1 MATIKQA
8 QTPPANLKDM
18 IPISSAAPGN
28 QFTQPPPPLNGNETG
43 LGQRSIGP
51 IPSTLGTV
59 YDTLRQWARPGTP
72 QYRTFPLPIKANSQI
87 GAVSQSTVETAAA
100 ASPVS
105 TAIAGLNWK
114 GVWTSFN
121 TYARYDV
128 VQFNSSTYMALQS
141 SVNVK
146 PDFPNPSW
154 ILLSE
159 NFVYKGQWVQPGTS
173 YSTLSLT
180 ITGVTQ
186 SGGNTI
192 YAYSSFT
199 GQAPAVG
206 MKVSF
211 SGWGSPNT
219 GNNITAIL
227 TGVSGGLSGTVTI
240 ANGIGSTVASGGT
253 GVGQMF
259 LNGTVADSVSYI
271 NGPWTAALPT
281 TIAGNILFAFAF
293 WDDNSTATATIVDTL
308 GNTWHQIQHIT
319 GAIPGIRSNTTMYLW
334 WCASKGGATSITVT
348 PSASSN
354 GDLAVYEVQG
364 PLTLDQNAAAYSA
377 HGTPTL
383 GPSVTTTSINEQV
396 IAFLLSVDFP
406 SGYTGGFAP
415 FGPTISTGL
424 TPFLARAA
432 TAIGTYTPGVTT
444 STWGN
449 GCITTSWIQQV
460 LANPAHIPFD
470 VVEYLGST
478 YVCIAE
484 TTAVPTD
491 TGFWVQLSQ
500 GAGGIN
506 NITGAYL
513 AVAGDYGKLLTNT
526 TASNYTVTLPA
537 VPPLASWWLAFQQSG
552 SGTIIINPNGLTID
566 GSASNLTLTVNQGVL
581 IFTDGTNY
589 FTERGMGS
597 GGGGFTNPMTTL
609 GDIIYEDVTP
619 AAARLAGNITAVK
632 QFLSQ
637 TGTGSVSA
645 VPAWSTI
652 TESDVTNLVSDLA
665 LKAPL
670 ASPALTGT
678 PTAPTPATAD
688 NSTTIVTSAF
698 VKAQGY
704 STTGGSR
711 HSTNWTTGSLLNGA
725 TETGTVTL
733 GKTILAVILIVNV
746 PSRIRLYSTSA
757 AATADASRAPTTPI
771 PAGQQ
776 NEIIMDVALTN
787 VTGLTWILS
796 PAAWGSDGKSSPDGI
811 LAYNITNNNGS
822 TGTVTAT
829 LKFIILEA

>member
-1 MATIKQA
+1 MSPGAPGIIPV
-8 QTPPANLKDM
+8 TPPTN
-18 IPISSAAPGN
+18 PQVS
-28 QFTQPPPPLNGNETG
+28 G
-43 LGQRSIGP
+43 LDALAIGP
-51 IPSTLGTV
+51 VPGVLTTT
-59 YDTLRQWARPGTP
+59 YDSIRQWIRPGVP
-72 QYRTFPLPIKANSQI
+72 QFRTFPLQPKAKTS
-87 GAVSQSTVETAAA
+87 AA
-100 ASPVS
+100 ASATVLQEIAAQNNSAVVS
-105 TAIAGLNWK
+105 GLNWK
-114 GVWTSFN
+114 GVWNSFT
-121 TYARYDV
+121 TYARFDV

-146 PDFPNPSW
+146 PDFPTPSW

-159 NFVYKGQWVQPGTS
+159 NFVYKGQWAQPGTP
-173 YSTLSLT
+173 YTTLSLT

-199 GQAPAVG
+199 GQAPALG

-211 SGWGSPNT
+211 SGWGSPHN

-240 ANGIGSTVASGGT
+240 ANGSGSTVASGGT

-259 LNGTVADSVSYI
+259 LNGTVADSVSYVS
-271 NGPWTAALPT
+271 GPWTAALPT

-293 WDDNSTATATIVDTL
+293 WDNNSTSTATIVDTL

-319 GAIPGIRSNTTMYLW
+319 GAIPGIRPNTTMYLW

-348 PSASSN
+348 PNSSSN
-354 GDLAVYEVQG
+354 GDLAVYEIQG
-364 PLTLDQNAAAYSA
+364 PLTLDQNAAAYTT

-383 GPSVTTTSINEQV
+383 GPSVTTTSINEQI
-396 IAFLLSVDFP
+396 IAFLLLVDFP
-406 SGYTGGFAP
+406 SGYAGGFAP
-415 FGPTISTGL
+415 FGPVISTGL
-424 TPFLARAA
+424 TPFIARAA
-432 TAIGTYTPGVTT
+432 ATIGTYTPGVTT
-444 STWGN
+444 ATWGN
-449 GCITTSWIQQV
+449 GCITTSWAQQV
-460 LANPAHIPFD
+460 IANSVHIPFD

-500 GAGGIN
+500 GAGGVN

-513 AVAGDYGKLLTNT
+513 TVAGDYGKLLTNT

-566 GSASNLTLTVNQGVL
+566 GSGSNLTLTVNQGVL
-581 IFTDGTNY
+581 IFTDGINY

-597 GGGGFTNPMTTL
+597 GGGFTNPMTTL
-609 GDIIYEDVTP
+609 GDIIYENVTP

-645 VPAWSTI
+645 APAWATLVAGDI
-652 TESDVTNLVSDLA
+652 PNIAESQVTGLVGDLATLTSNIA

-733 GKTILAVILIVNV
+733 GKTILAVILTVNV
-746 PSRIRLYSTSA
+746 PSRIRLYSTSS
-757 AATADASRAPTTPI
+757 AATADVARAPTTPI

-787 VTGLTWILS
+787 VTGLTWVLS
-796 PAAWGSDGKSSPDGI
+796 PAAWGSDGKVSPDGI

-829 LKFIILEA
+829 LKYIILEG